1 MKNYF
6 SKFLQLIKDYK
17 IRILI
22 GFWVFVLFYV
32 ILLSQ
37 ASRIETLA
45 TFPGIRINVQDIVWH
60 VKADFVYEEI
70 NISDSQE
77 NNINGL
83 YYDNNSDK
91 TVYYFHGNGGPLNY
105 FYSEI
110 EYIWSLGYNVMAY
123 DYPGYGKSTGFPYK
137 ENVEEFSQTFFE
149 HIQKEKNIKN
159 DELIIWG
166 YSVWTAVATDF
177 ASKNNFEK
185 LILVSPFASRYD
197 MSKSFLG
204 IRLQKLLFQKNSFV
218 TKDLVREFHQPVLIV
233 HWNQD
238 NIVSFDQWKQV
249 YQNYGTAI
257 KTKINK
263 YFIEIDGYGHNI
275 ILDVYGNALESKFLE
290 FLQNGYISS
299 PNQYLNL
306 NAWNKNDW
314 ENKSLKYKNIFHA
327 DLQTDSSITKFV
339 NSQVSFNNKAYI
351 PENLVNFTSDYI
363 SSNKYNPKL
372 SAVLIPELQGLAK
385 AFYEEFWVKL
395 QVNSAYRSYAYQKWI
410 KDRWCPDNLCAKA
423 GFSEHQSGLAF
434 DIFSIS
440 NLATWKNNATLWK
453 YYTWLDENAHKY
465 GFHNTY
471 QKWLEIDGYE
481 IEPWHW
487 RYLGVDLATYLQENK
502 ITIAEFYFQQEKS
515 WNNSNKN
522 QENKISQW
530 DIILEKLQK

>member
-1 MKNYF
+1 MKNHF
-6 SKFLQLIKDYK
+6 GKFLDLIKKYK
-17 IRILI
+17 LRILI
-22 GFWVFVLFYV
+22 GFGVFILFYI

-37 ASRIETLA
+37 AARIETLA
-45 TFPGIRINVQDIVWH
+45 TFPGIRVNVQDIVGH
-60 VKADFVYEEI
+60 VKSDFNFEEI
-70 NISDSQE
+70 NISDSQW

-83 YYDNNSDK
+83 YLDNNAEQ

-110 EYIWSLGYNVMAY
+110 EYIWALGYNVMAY

-137 ENVEEFSQTFFE
+137 ENVEEFSQTFYE
-149 HIQKEKNIKN
+149 YVQKEKELNN
-159 DELIIWG
+159 QELIIWW

-177 ASKNNFEK
+177 ASKNDFEK

-204 IRLQKLLFQKNSFV
+204 IRLQKILFQKNSFV

-233 HWNQD
+233 HGNQD

-263 YFIEIDGYGHNI
+263 YFIEIDWYGHNI

-290 FLQNGYISS
+290 FLERWYISWEDT
-299 PNQYLNL
+299 YLHL
-306 NAWNKNDW
+306 DAKNKKNW
-314 ENKSLKYKNIFHA
+314 EDKSQKYKNIFHA
-327 DLQTDSSITKFV
+327 DLESDTSITKFV
-339 NSQVSFNNKAYI
+339 NSQVPFQNKAYV

-372 SAVLIPELQGLAK
+372 SAVLIPELQALAK
-385 AFYEEFWVKL
+385 DFHTEFWVKL
-395 QVNSAYRSYAYQKWI
+395 QINSAYRSYAYQKGI
-410 KDRWCPDNLCAKA
+410 KDRGCPDNLCAKA
-423 GFSEHQSGLAF
+423 WYSEHQSGLGF

-440 NLATWKNNATLWK
+440 TQATWKNNPTLWK
-453 YYTWLDENAHKY
+453 YYTWLDQNAHKY

-487 RYLGVDLATYLQENK
+487 RYLGVDLASYLHENK
-502 ITIAEFYFQQEKS
+502 ITIAEFYFQQK
-515 WNNSNKN
+515 NK
-522 QENKISQW
+522 
-530 DIILEKLQK
+530 